1 MGLIKS
7 TSSFEKMVREQQ
19 ASVRRLF
26 LNLTLGDEMLS
37 DDLAQDT
44 FIKAYKSWNNFRM
57 MSSVRTW
64 LFRIAY
70 NTFYDYRRSLKLTS
84 DIDSA
89 TPLLDGNHEEGSL
102 KLDIYEAMKLLNENE
117 RICLTLAMVE
127 GYSMKE
133 ISKITQQAE
142 NTVKSYIHRGKSKL
156 ATYLKQQGYE

>member
-1 MGLIKS
+1 MSLIKS

-44 FIKAYKSWNNFRM
+44 FIKAYKSWNSFRM

-70 NTFYDYRRSLKLTS
+70 NTFYDYRRSLKQTS
-84 DIDSA
+84 SIDNVA
-89 TPLLDGNHEEGSL
+89 PVPGGSHADASL
-102 KLDIYEAMKLLNENE
+102 RMDIYEAMKLLNENE
-117 RICLTLAMVE
+117 RVCITLAMID

-133 ISKITQQAE
+133 ISKITQQTE
-142 NTVKSYIHRGKSKL
+142 NTVKSYIHRGKGKL
-156 ATYLKQQGYE
+156 ANYLKQQGYE

>member
-1 MGLIKS
+1 MSLIKS

-44 FIKAYKSWNNFRM
+44 FIKAYKSWNSFRM

-70 NTFYDYRRSLKLTS
+70 NTFYDYRRSLKQTS
-84 DIDSA
+84 SIDSVA
-89 TPLLDGNHEEGSL
+89 PVPGGSHADTSL
-102 KLDIYEAMKLLNENE
+102 RMDIYEAMKLLNENE
-117 RICLTLAMVE
+117 RVCITLAMID

-133 ISKITQQAE
+133 ISKITQHTE
-142 NTVKSYIHRGKSKL
+142 NTVKSYIHRGKGKL
-156 ATYLKQQGYE
+156 ANYLKQQGYE